1 MVDPA
6 SIVIGAAIGGA
17 TGAFTKEVWNLGKN
31 WIHSYF
37 KDHRPKAIEK
47 AEQNSLDF
55 LAQLATRVKALE
67 EQGEQQKKVVEDSLN
82 QPDFSILLQ
91 KAILSSAQT
100 EDKGKHEILARLVAD
115 RLTQDTESLL
125 ALCSKQAVDV
135 IPMLNGRQMKILG
148 FLTVIF
154 FIRPQPLPPRDIV
167 DNDTVL
173 NIWYRQWLTTEFSIY
188 QDLVVQ
194 SMDYL
199 HLESLS
205 CIKWDPIITRDLGQV
220 LKPKEDTRLKFF
232 DVNAFLKTPLGS
244 KINELWNA
252 GLKRAL
258 PTTVGQVI
266 GVYTSDHLLGTVT
279 SFKGFGEAVTIK
291 A

>member
-6 SIVIGAAIGGA
+6 SIAIGAAIGGA

-31 WIHSYF
+31 WLHSFF

-67 EQGEQQKKVVEDSLN
+67 EQGEQQKKVIEDSLN

-115 RLTQDTESLL
+115 RLAQDTESLL
-125 ALCSKQAVDV
+125 VLCSKQAVDV
-135 IPMLNGRQMKILG
+135 IPMLNNRQMKILA
-148 FLTVIF
+148 FLAAIF
-154 FIRPQPLPPRDIV
+154 YIRPRLFPPPNIP
-167 DNDTVL
+167 NHSTVL
-173 NIWYRQWLTTEFSIY
+173 NIWCLQWLEKTLAIY
-188 QDLVVQ
+188 QDLVVHRL
-194 SMDYL
+194 DYL

-205 CIKWDPIITRDLGQV
+205 CIKWDPILSRDLA
-220 LKPKEDTRLKFF
+220 KILKFESETPKFKF
-232 DVNAFLKTPLGS
+232 DVKAFLETPLGS
-244 KINELWNA
+244 KIKQLWNA
-252 GLKRAL
+252 GLKSAL
-258 PTTVGQVI
+258 ATTVGQVI
-266 GVYTSDHLLGTVT
+266 GVYTSDYLLGAET
-279 SFKGFGEAVTIK
+279 SFEKFGAP
-291 A
+291 

>member
-1 MVDPA
+1 
-6 SIVIGAAIGGA
+6 
-17 TGAFTKEVWNLGKN
+17 
-31 WIHSYF
+31 
-37 KDHRPKAIEK
+37 
-47 AEQNSLDF
+47 
-55 LAQLATRVKALE
+55 
-67 EQGEQQKKVVEDSLN
+67 
-82 QPDFSILLQ
+82 
-91 KAILSSAQT
+91 
-100 EDKGKHEILARLVAD
+100 
-115 RLTQDTESLL
+115 
-125 ALCSKQAVDV
+125 
-135 IPMLNGRQMKILG
+135 MLNGRQMKILG